1 MASPAQSVEQPGDQL
16 AAGKPGSE
24 LLAPLAIVTLGGL
37 LTSTI
42 LNLVVIPAG
51 FSLVFGRTTHHT
63 KGDTSHV

>member
-1 MASPAQSVEQPGDQL
+1 M

-42 LNLVVIPAG
+42 LNLIVIPAG
-51 FSLVFGRTTHHT
+51 FSLVFGKSNPH
-63 KGDTSHV
+63 S